1 MDEVPLSA
9 SVPDRATSGAA
20 ERVRRVKTLAAVAVA
35 VAVIVGYVVVVRALD
50 ARQQSRDRADTSVPI
65 LDPRV
70 LDVVGRDYRDAAT
83 RLAPLGA
90 RVLLALDPVPAE
102 PTGTVTRTRPA
113 AGEPVERGAELIV
126 FVAWDGQ
133 QRLPPRFDE
142 PVRPAPGESVYETIA
157 RMRAGSAVHSIPTF
171 PPGELIAGIA
181 SATPDDR
188 CAVVGDRY
196 GTVRF
201 VHDELVG
208 CITNAGFVRL
218 DAFDAVLRPIGTMP
232 DLIGLPYAD
241 AVARLRGLETH
252 GFLAQ
257 VDGRNQ
263 PARVIATLPTA
274 GEAIT
279 RLTRPL
285 LTLDGPPDPASIRVP
300 S

>member
-1 MDEVPLSA
+1 
-9 SVPDRATSGAA
+9 
-20 ERVRRVKTLAAVAVA
+20 
-35 VAVIVGYVVVVRALD
+35 
-50 ARQQSRDRADTSVPI
+50 
-65 LDPRV
+65 
-70 LDVVGRDYRDAAT
+70 
-83 RLAPLGA
+83 
-90 RVLLALDPVPAE
+90 LLALDPVPAE
-102 PTGTVTRTRPA
+102 PTGTVTRTQPA

-126 FVAWDGQ
+126 FIAWDGQ

-142 PVRPAPGESVYETIA
+142 PVRPAPGESVHETIA
-157 RMRAGSAVHSIPTF
+157 RMRAGSTVFSIPMF
-171 PPGELIAGIA
+171 PPGELIAGMA

-188 CAVVGDRY
+188 CAVAGDRY

-208 CITNAGFVRL
+208 CITNAGFVWL
-218 DAFDAVLRPIGTMP
+218 DALDAVLRPIGTMP
-232 DLIGLPYAD
+232 DLIGLSYTV
-241 AVARLRGLETH
+241 AVAQLRGLGMH

-263 PARVIATLPTA
+263 PAKVIATLPAA

-285 LTLDGPPDPASIRVP
+285 LTLDGPPDPASIRPP